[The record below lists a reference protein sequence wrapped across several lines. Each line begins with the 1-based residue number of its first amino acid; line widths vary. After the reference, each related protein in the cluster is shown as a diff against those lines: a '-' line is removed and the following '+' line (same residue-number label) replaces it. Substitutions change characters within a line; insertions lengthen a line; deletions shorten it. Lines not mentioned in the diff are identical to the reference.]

1 MLPQQPRRR
10 VAPTVAA
17 MAVLAAAG
25 CGFHPLY
32 APGGSAQTGLR
43 DVFVDVIPNR
53 NGQLLRQA
61 LQQRLEGTGT
71 DGSKQYELSVALS
84 FPGAAIGV
92 QTDNSSSRTRFLGTA
107 NWTLRKA
114 GPFGDKI
121 VSGSVRSLDGANV
134 IDEQFFYSDLSSEAI
149 QRRMGDALADQ
160 IVQALAIYFR
170 AHPDKA

>member
-1 MLPQQPRRR
+1 
-10 VAPTVAA
+10 VAKATAAVTVIVAT
-17 MAVLAAAG
+17 G

-32 APGGSAQTGLR
+32 APGGSAPTGLR
-43 DVFVDVIPNR
+43 DIFVDVIPNR

-71 DGSKQYELSVALS
+71 EGSKQYELSVALS
-84 FPGAAIGV
+84 FPGTPIGV
-92 QTDNSSSRTRFLGTA
+92 QADNSSSRTRYLGTA
-107 NWTLRKA
+107 NWILRKA
-114 GPFGDKI
+114 GPSGDKI

-134 IDEQFFYSDLSSEAI
+134 IDEQFLYSDLSSDAI

-170 AHPDKA
+170 EHPDKA